1 MFKNF
6 TESQVE
12 ALLAMAMIS
21 TDLRRAEAQLAH
33 SYKQAQADP
42 RSATLELQQLHDERQ
57 VYALR
62 GAQRNALER
71 LDQQL
76 LTTPLHNKAR
86 RVALRSQT
94 PEVYAF
100 VLAN

>member
-21 TDLRRAEAQLAH
+21 TDLRRAEAQLAN

-42 RSATLELQQLHDERQ
+42 RSGTLELQKQRDESH

-62 GAQRNALER
+62 GAQRHALER
-71 LDQQL
+71 LDEQL
-76 LTTPLHNKAR
+76 EVSPLHNKAR

-100 VLAN
+100 VLAH